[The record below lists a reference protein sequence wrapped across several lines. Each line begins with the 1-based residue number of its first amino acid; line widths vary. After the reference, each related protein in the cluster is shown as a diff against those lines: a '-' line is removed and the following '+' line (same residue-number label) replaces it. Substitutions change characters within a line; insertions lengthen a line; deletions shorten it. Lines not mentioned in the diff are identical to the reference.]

1 MAYSERTRSSI
12 SKNNLKLTADKVIQ
26 ILDQVRDEGK
36 KSRRRWI
43 WELMQ
48 NAKDVKNIFGQV
60 SIEIELSDDQL
71 IFRHNGDPFRIDNLT
86 GLIQQVSS
94 KPSDGKDEETT
105 GKFGTGFISTHLL
118 SDVIIVKGV
127 VQEPTEN
134 PKRIEIE
141 LNRSGETSEELMP
154 AIEKALQ
161 LVDLIDDDTEYPPLL
176 DYATKRTEADFDNEF
191 IYSLLNDEAKQAAKV
206 GVEDLKT
213 TSPLTLAFID
223 KLKQVRVINHLDGE
237 DITYRCE
244 KKSDANQIREFEIQ
258 INKDSKRV
266 FVLYS
271 NDNYSLAAEVNDLK
285 EYKLIETQ
293 PNQPYLYRDFPLVG
307 TDNFYFP
314 FILNGRNLY
323 PTEKRDSILLNG
335 QKKKPEHNKTVFAEA
350 IEGSKNFIEYLIS
363 KNALNRYVALLS
375 RFPSYDFEEDT
386 REWFLNDIQTNYR
399 KHLLTLPVI
408 ETELGTS
415 ILSAVKFPRCG
426 LDDKD
431 NIQFW
436 NLCAAVLGYDNLP
449 KQDIFLASLKYIGP
463 KDEEKSWNEKL
474 YFTFEDLFEL
484 IQSKKTLVGLELHS
498 PNETEEID
506 KTKWLK
512 EVFAFAI
519 SQKQSDLFEKFEVV
533 PNQNGTLRKLD
544 ELFEEDIQKPIPDEF
559 LDVLKLLGKDWRA
572 DLIYRGVDFSILNH
586 AKRGMTDIAEAIN
599 EILNEEKKVNN
610 VAHKVFLKRED
621 AIMHLISILKIDSP
635 DSTRNAFRHKLFYFA
650 KDLFH
655 FTDDLIQVN
664 NSSKFNY
671 NPAIKLLL
679 RKINEAI
686 ENCKTVEVLKTTLQD
701 KEPIDW
707 LNNYLHFIAKNE
719 ELKYFLDEGN
729 IVPNRENLFCA
740 YEDLFNYGTQ
750 EQALDDK
757 LIAILQ
763 KFDPKKTWQNE
774 LLSDGITL
782 TLPNT
787 KTFDELANEIMAE
800 VNRVKGEESYETYR
814 EALLELIDWCASEP
828 NLTPRY
834 LPGFQEISN
843 RIFFILTIENS
854 SIGSDVIKMLKNKDN
869 LEVLASI
876 SDANIDIAIIKE
888 LINISG
894 KIGGMEDI
902 LEHARELLS
911 DKLHFE
917 YMQQIG
923 ENVELVFK
931 EALLQEGINADI
943 IHQGWG
949 SHNFEVRNP
958 SNNKSMFIELKSFAT
973 GSTEPFKLAISQ
985 ARKAIDM
992 PEKFA
997 LCVLERPTQT
1007 ELVVPDFIRSELKY
1021 RKGISPALQTAVTD
1035 NSDFERIKNSQDNIH
1050 LYINL
1055 REDVRVSVGHNFVI
1069 SNCNKFSDL
1078 INDIKEQIKS

>member
-1 MAYSERTRSSI
+1 MAYSEKTKTSI
-12 SKNNLKLTADKVIQ
+12 SKNNLKLTADKVIH
-26 ILDQVRDEGK
+26 ILDLVREEGK

-48 NAKDVKNIFGQV
+48 NAKDVKNTFGQV
-60 SIEIELSDDQL
+60 SIEIELSDDKL

-127 VQEPTEN
+127 VQEPNEN

-154 AIEKALQ
+154 AIEIALQ
-161 LVDLIDDDTEYPPLL
+161 LVDLIDDDTKYPPLL

-191 IYSLLNDEAKQAAKV
+191 IYSLLNEEAKQAAKV

-213 TSPLTLAFID
+213 TLPLTLAFIE
-223 KLKQVRVINHLDGE
+223 KLKQVRVINHLQGE
-237 DITYRCE
+237 DITYKCE
-244 KKSDANQIREFEIQ
+244 KKSDVNQISEFEIQ

-271 NDNYSLAAEVNDLK
+271 KDNYSLAAEVNELK

-323 PTEKRDSILLNG
+323 PTEKRDSIFLNG
-335 QKKKPEHNKTVFAEA
+335 QTKKPEHNKTVFAEA

-375 RFPSYDFEEDT
+375 RFPSYEFEEDT
-386 REWFLNDIQTNYR
+386 KEWYLNDIQTNYR

-415 ILSAVKFPRCG
+415 ILSRVKFPRCG

-436 NLCAAVLGYDNLP
+436 NLCVAVLGYDNLP
-449 KQDIFLASLKYIGP
+449 KQEIFLASLKNIGP
-463 KDEEKSWNEKL
+463 KDEEKSWNQKL

-484 IQSKKTLVGLELHS
+484 IQSKKTIEFLELHS
-498 PNETEEID
+498 SNEAEKID

-533 PNQNGTLRKLD
+533 PNQNGTFRKLD
-544 ELFEEDIQKPIPDEF
+544 ELFEEDVEKPIPDQF
-559 LDVLKLLGKDWRA
+559 LDVLKFLGKDWRA

-586 AKRGMTDIAEAIN
+586 AKRGISDIAEAIN

-621 AIMHLISILKIDSP
+621 ALKHLISILKIDSP
-635 DSTRNAFRHKLFYFA
+635 DSTKNAFRHNLFYYA

-655 FTDDLIQVN
+655 LTDDLIQVN

-679 RKINEAI
+679 SIINEAI
-686 ENCKTVEVLKTTLQD
+686 ENCKTVEVLKTTLQN

-707 LNNYLHFIAKNE
+707 LNNYLHFISKNE

-729 IVPNRENLFCA
+729 IVPNRENLLCA

-750 EQALDDK
+750 EQALDDN
-757 LIAILQ
+757 LIDILQ
-763 KFDPKKTWQNE
+763 KFDSKKTWQNK

-782 TLPNT
+782 ILPNT

-828 NLTPRY
+828 KLTPRY
-834 LPGFQEISN
+834 LSGFQEISN

-876 SDANIDIAIIKE
+876 SDANIDIKIIKE

-902 LEHARELLS
+902 LAHARELLS
-911 DKLHFE
+911 DKLHFD
-917 YMQQIG
+917 YMLQIG

-931 EALLQEGINADI
+931 EALLQEGIKADI

-949 SHNFEVRNP
+949 SHDFEIRNP
-958 SNNKSMFIELKSFAT
+958 INNQSMFIELKSFAR
-973 GSTEPFKLAISQ
+973 GSMEPFKLAISQ

-997 LCVLERPTQT
+997 LCVLERPIQT
-1007 ELVVPDFIRSELKY
+1007 ELVVPGFIRSELKY
-1021 RKGISPALQTAVTD
+1021 RKGISPSLQTAVAD
-1035 NSDFERIKNSQDNIH
+1035 NSNFERIRNSQDNVH

-1055 REDVRVSVGHNFVI
+1055 REDVRVSVGHHFVI
-1069 SNCNKFSDL
+1069 SNCNTFSDL
-1078 INDIKEQIKS
+1078 INDIKKQLEN

>member
-48 NAKDVKNIFGQV
+48 NAKDVKNVYGQV
-60 SIEIELSDDQL
+60 SIEIELSEDQL

-118 SDVIIVKGV
+118 SDIIIVKGV
-127 VQEPTEN
+127 VQEPNEN

-141 LNRSGETSEELMP
+141 LNRSGETSEDLMP
-154 AIEKALQ
+154 AIEKALE
-161 LVDLIDDDTEYPPLL
+161 LIDLIDDDKEFPPLL
-176 DYATKRTEADFDNEF
+176 DYSIQRTELDFDNEF
-191 IYSLLNDEAKQAAKV
+191 IYSLLNEDAKEAAKV
-206 GVEDLKT
+206 GVDDLKT
-213 TSPLTLAFID
+213 TLPLTLAFID
-223 KLKQVRVINHLDGE
+223 KLKQIRVINHLNGE
-237 DITYRCE
+237 DVTYKCE
-244 KKSDANQIREFEIQ
+244 SKSNTNYFKEYEIQ
-258 INKDSKRV
+258 INKDYKRAFVIYSK
-266 FVLYS
+266 
-271 NDNYSLAAEVNDLK
+271 DDYSLAIEVNNLD
-285 EYKLIETQ
+285 EYKLQETE

-314 FILNGRNLY
+314 FILNGKNLY

-335 QKKKPEHNKTVFAEA
+335 QTKKPEHNRTVLEEA
-350 IEGSKNFIEYLIS
+350 IEGSKFFIEYLIS
-363 KNALNRYVALLS
+363 KNSQNRYVSLLS
-375 RFPSYDFEEDT
+375 RFPHYEFEEKT
-386 REWFLNDIQTNYR
+386 KEWYLNNIQTNYR
-399 KHLLTLPVI
+399 KHLLELPVI

-426 LDDKD
+426 INDED
-431 NIQFW
+431 NLLFW
-436 NLCAAVLGYDNLP
+436 NLCVTILGYDKLP
-449 KQDIFLASLKYIGP
+449 KKEIFLAALKYIGP

-474 YFTFEDLFEL
+474 YFTLEDLFEL
-484 IQSKKTLVGLELHS
+484 IQSNKTINALELYS
-498 PNETEEID
+498 PNDEIEID

-519 SQKQSDLFEKFEVV
+519 SQKQSNLFEDFEVV
-533 PNQNGTLRKLD
+533 PNQNGKFRKLE
-544 ELFEEDIQKPIPDEF
+544 ELFEEDIEKPIPDEF
-559 LDVLKLLGKDWRA
+559 LEVLKSLGADWRE

-586 AKRGMTDIAEAIN
+586 AKRGMSDIAEAIN
-599 EILNEEKKVNN
+599 EILNEETRVSN
-610 VAHKVFLKRED
+610 VSYKVFLKRED
-621 AIMHLISILKIDSP
+621 ALKQLVSILKIDSP
-635 DSTRNAFRHKLFYFA
+635 DSTRNAFRHNLFYFA

-671 NPAIKLLL
+671 NPAIKLLIN
-679 RKINEAI
+679 KINEAI
-686 ENCKTVEVLKTTLQD
+686 ENCETVELLKDKLND
-701 KEPIDW
+701 KEPIEW
-707 LNNYLHFIAKNE
+707 LDKYLNLIAKNE

-729 IVPNRENLFCA
+729 IVPNRENKLCA
-740 YEDLFNYGTQ
+740 YEDLFNYGVP
-750 EQALDDK
+750 EQALDDE

-763 KFDPKKTWQNE
+763 SFNPKKTWQNE
-774 LLSDGITL
+774 LLSAGITL

-814 EALLELIDWCASEP
+814 EPLLELIDWCANQP
-828 NLTPRY
+828 KLTPRY
-834 LPGFQEISN
+834 LSGFQEISN

-876 SDANIDIAIIKE
+876 SEANIDINIIKE
-888 LINISG
+888 LISISG
-894 KIGGMEDI
+894 QIGGMEDI
-902 LEHARELLS
+902 LEHARGLLA

-917 YMQQIG
+917 YMLHIG
-923 ENVELVFK
+923 ESVERVFK

-949 SHNFEVRNP
+949 SHDFEVKNPRND
-958 SNNKSMFIELKSFAT
+958 KSMFIELKSFAS
-973 GSTEPFKLAISQ
+973 GSNQPFKLAISQ
-985 ARKAIDM
+985 ARKAIDV
-992 PEKFA
+992 PDKFA
-997 LCVLERPTQT
+997 LCVLERPKQI
-1007 ELVVPDFIRSELKY
+1007 ELVVPDFIRSEIKY
-1021 RKGISPALQTAVTD
+1021 RKNIAPALQSAIND
-1035 NSDFERIKNSQDNIH
+1035 NSDFERIKNKKDKIH
-1050 LYINL
+1050 LFINL
-1055 REDVRVSVGHNFVI
+1055 REDVRVSVEHDFI
-1069 SNCNKFSDL
+1069 TSNCFDFSTL
-1078 INDIKEQIKS
+1078 IIDIKEQIQ

>member
-1 MAYSERTRSSI
+1 MAYSEKTKTSI

-48 NAKDVKNIFGQV
+48 NAKDVKNTFRQV
-60 SIEIELSDDQL
+60 SIEIELSDDRL

-127 VQEPTEN
+127 VQEPNEN

-176 DYATKRTEADFDNEF
+176 DYATKRTESDFDNEF

-213 TSPLTLAFID
+213 TLPLTLAFID

-237 DITYRCE
+237 DITYKCE
-244 KKSDANQIREFEIQ
+244 KKSDFNQIREFEIQ

-285 EYKLIETQ
+285 EYKLIEIQ

-314 FILNGRNLY
+314 FILNGRNLF

-335 QKKKPEHNKTVFAEA
+335 QKKKPEHNKTVFAKA

-386 REWFLNDIQTNYR
+386 REWFLNDIQKNYR

-415 ILSAVKFPRCG
+415 ILSVVKFPRCG

-449 KQDIFLASLKYIGP
+449 KQEIFLASLKNIGP

-484 IQSKKTLVGLELHS
+484 IQSKKTLEGLELHS
-498 PNETEEID
+498 PNEAEKID

-544 ELFEEDIQKPIPDEF
+544 ELFEEDIEKPIPDEF

-586 AKRGMTDIAEAIN
+586 AKRGMNNIAEAIN

-610 VAHKVFLKRED
+610 VADKVFLKRED
-621 AIMHLISILKIDSP
+621 ALNHLVSILKIDSP
-635 DSTRNAFRHKLFYFA
+635 DSTKNAFRHKLFYFA

-679 RKINEAI
+679 SIINEAI
-686 ENCKTVEVLKTTLQD
+686 ENCKTVEVLKTTLQY

-719 ELKYFLDEGN
+719 ELKYFLNEGN
-729 IVPNRENLFCA
+729 IVPNRENLLCA

-750 EQALDDK
+750 EQALDDN

-828 NLTPRY
+828 KLTPRY
-834 LPGFQEISN
+834 LSGFQEISN

-911 DKLHFE
+911 DKLHFD
-917 YMQQIG
+917 YMQLIG
-923 ENVELVFK
+923 ENVELIFK

-949 SHNFEVRNP
+949 SHDFEVRNP
-958 SNNKSMFIELKSFAT
+958 INNKSMFIELKSFAS
-973 GSTEPFKLAISQ
+973 GSSEPFKLAISQ

-1021 RKGISPALQTAVTD
+1021 RKGISPALQTAVAD
-1035 NSDFERIKNSQDNIH
+1035 NTDFERIRNSKDNVH

-1055 REDVRVSVGHNFVI
+1055 REDVRVSVGHNFVT
-1069 SNCNKFSDL
+1069 SNCNTFSDL
-1078 INDIKEQIKS
+1078 INDIKKQLGN

>member
-1 MAYSERTRSSI
+1 MAYSEKTKSSI

-48 NAKDVKNIFGQV
+48 NAKDVKNVYGQV
-60 SIEIELSDDQL
+60 SIEIELTAEQL

-118 SDVIIVKGV
+118 SDVIVVRGV
-127 VQEPTEN
+127 VQEPNEN

-161 LVDLIDDDTEYPPLL
+161 LVDVIDDDTEYPPLL

-191 IYSLLNDEAKQAAKV
+191 IYSLLNEEAKQAAKV

-213 TSPLTLAFID
+213 TLPLTLAFID

-244 KKSDANQIREFEIQ
+244 KKSDANRIREFEIQ

-271 NDNYSLAAEVNDLK
+271 NDNYSLAAEVNNLK

-293 PNQPYLYRDFPLVG
+293 LNQPYLYRDFPLVG

-350 IEGSKNFIEYLIS
+350 IEGCKSFIEYLIS

-386 REWFLNDIQTNYR
+386 REWFLKDIQTNYR
-399 KHLLTLPVI
+399 QHLLTLPVI

-426 LDDKD
+426 FDDKD

-436 NLCAAVLGYDNLP
+436 NLCATLLGYDNLP
-449 KQDIFLASLKYIGP
+449 KLEIFLASLKYIGP

-484 IQSKKTLVGLELHS
+484 IQSKKNLEGLELHS
-498 PNETEEID
+498 SNEAEQID

-533 PNQNGTLRKLD
+533 PNQNGTFRKLD
-544 ELFEEDIQKPIPDEF
+544 ELFEEDIEKPIPDEF

-586 AKRGMTDIAEAIN
+586 AKRGMSDIAETIN

-621 AIMHLISILKIDSP
+621 ALRHLVSILKIDSP
-635 DSTRNAFRHKLFYFA
+635 DSTKNAFRHKLFYFA
-650 KDLFH
+650 KDLFN

-679 RKINEAI
+679 SKVNEAI
-686 ENCKTVEVLKTTLQD
+686 ENCKTVEVLKTVLQNKD
-701 KEPIDW
+701 PIDW
-707 LNNYLHFIAKNE
+707 LNNYLQFIAKNE

-729 IVPNRENLFCA
+729 IVPNRENLLCA

-750 EQALDDK
+750 EQALDDN

-828 NLTPRY
+828 KLTPRY
-834 LPGFQEISN
+834 LSGFQEISN

-854 SIGSDVIKMLKNKDN
+854 SIGSDIIKMLKNKDN

-894 KIGGMEDI
+894 KIGGMDEI

-949 SHNFEVRNP
+949 SHDFEVRN
-958 SNNKSMFIELKSFAT
+958 SGNNKSMFIELKSFAS

-985 ARKAIDM
+985 ARKSIDM

-997 LCVLERPTQT
+997 LCILERPTQT
-1007 ELVVPDFIRSELKY
+1007 ELVVADFIRNQLKY
-1021 RKGISPALQTAVTD
+1021 RKGISTALQIAVND
-1035 NSDFERIKNSQDNIH
+1035 NSDFERIKNNQSNVH

-1055 REDVRVSVGHNFVI
+1055 REDVRVSVAHNFVV
-1069 SNCNKFSDL
+1069 SNCNTFADL
-1078 INDIKEQIKS
+1078 ISDIKEQIKS

>member
-1 MAYSERTRSSI
+1 
-12 SKNNLKLTADKVIQ
+12 
-26 ILDQVRDEGK
+26 
-36 KSRRRWI
+36 
-43 WELMQ
+43 MQ

-127 VQEPTEN
+127 VQEPSEN

-161 LVDLIDDDTEYPPLL
+161 LVDLIDDDTEFPPLA

-191 IYSLLNDEAKQAAKV
+191 IYSLLNEEAKQAAKV

-213 TSPLTLAFID
+213 TLPLTLAFID

-244 KKSDANQIREFEIQ
+244 KITDAKQIKEFEIQ

-266 FVLYS
+266 FVLYT
-271 NDNYSLAAEVNDLK
+271 NDNYSLAVEVNDLK

-314 FILNGRNLY
+314 FILNGKNLY

-335 QKKKPEHNKTVFAEA
+335 QKKKPEHNKAVLSEA
-350 IEGSKNFIEYLIS
+350 IQGSKHFIEYLIS

-375 RFPSYDFEEDT
+375 RFPHYDFEEDT
-386 REWFLNDIQTNYR
+386 REWYLNDIQTDYR

-415 ILSAVKFPRCG
+415 ILSNVKFPRCG

-436 NLCAAVLGYDNLP
+436 NLCAAILGFANLP
-449 KQDIFLASLKYIGP
+449 KQEIFLNALKYIGT
-463 KDEEKSWNEKL
+463 KDEEKSWTKKL
-474 YFTFEDLFEL
+474 YFTLEDLFEL
-484 IQSKKTLVGLELHS
+484 IQSKITLDGLQLHAS
-498 PNETEEID
+498 NPKEKID

-519 SQKQSDLFEKFEVV
+519 SQKQNDLFEKYDVV
-533 PNQNGTLRKLD
+533 PNQNGMLRKLS
-544 ELFEEDIQKPIPDEF
+544 ELFEEDIEKPIPDEF
-559 LDVLKLLGKDWRA
+559 LDILKSISTNKDWRD

-586 AKRGMTDIAEAIN
+586 AKRGMSDIAEAIN

-610 VAHKVFLKRED
+610 VTHKVFLKRED
-621 AIMHLISILKIDSP
+621 ALKQLISILKVDNP
-635 DSTRNAFRHKLFYFA
+635 DSTKTAFRHKLFYFA

-655 FTDDLIQVN
+655 FADDLTPVN
-664 NSSKFNY
+664 NSTKFNY
-671 NPAIKLLL
+671 TPAIKLLL
-679 RKINEAI
+679 SKINEAI
-686 ENCKTVEVLKTTLQD
+686 EKSKTIEVLKVSLQD

-729 IVPNRENLFCA
+729 IVPNRENLLCA

-757 LIAILQ
+757 LIGILQ
-763 KFDPKKTWQNE
+763 KFD
-774 LLSDGITL
+774 S
-782 TLPNT
+782 
-787 KTFDELANEIMAE
+787 
-800 VNRVKGEESYETYR
+800 
-814 EALLELIDWCASEP
+814 
-828 NLTPRY
+828 
-834 LPGFQEISN
+834 
-843 RIFFILTIENS
+843 
-854 SIGSDVIKMLKNKDN
+854 
-869 LEVLASI
+869 
-876 SDANIDIAIIKE
+876 
-888 LINISG
+888 
-894 KIGGMEDI
+894 
-902 LEHARELLS
+902 
-911 DKLHFE
+911 
-917 YMQQIG
+917 
-923 ENVELVFK
+923 
-931 EALLQEGINADI
+931 
-943 IHQGWG
+943 
-949 SHNFEVRNP
+949 
-958 SNNKSMFIELKSFAT
+958 
-973 GSTEPFKLAISQ
+973 
-985 ARKAIDM
+985 
-992 PEKFA
+992 
-997 LCVLERPTQT
+997 
-1007 ELVVPDFIRSELKY
+1007 
-1021 RKGISPALQTAVTD
+1021 
-1035 NSDFERIKNSQDNIH
+1035 
-1050 LYINL
+1050 
-1055 REDVRVSVGHNFVI
+1055 
-1069 SNCNKFSDL
+1069 
-1078 INDIKEQIKS
+1078 

>member
-1 MAYSERTRSSI
+1 MAYSDRTRSSI

-161 LVDLIDDDTEYPPLL
+161 LVDLIDDDIEYPPLL
-176 DYATKRTEADFDNEF
+176 DYATKRTETDFDNEF
-191 IYSLLNDEAKQAAKV
+191 IYSLLNEEAKQAAKV

-213 TSPLTLAFID
+213 TLPLTLAFID

-237 DITYRCE
+237 DITYKCE
-244 KKSDANQIREFEIQ
+244 KKSDANPIREFEIQ
-258 INKDSKRV
+258 INKDNKRV

-271 NDNYSLAAEVNDLK
+271 NDNYSLAAEVNDLQ

-335 QKKKPEHNKTVFAEA
+335 QKKKPEHNKTVFSEA

-386 REWFLNDIQTNYR
+386 REWFLNDIQSNYR

-449 KQDIFLASLKYIGP
+449 KQEIFLASLKYIGP

-484 IQSKKTLVGLELHS
+484 IQSKKTLEGLELHS
-498 PNETEEID
+498 SSETEKID
-506 KTKWLK
+506 KTEWLK

-533 PNQNGTLRKLD
+533 PNQNGTLRKLE
-544 ELFEEDIQKPIPDEF
+544 ELFEEDIEKPIPDEF
-559 LDVLKLLGKDWRA
+559 LDVLKSLGKDWRA

-586 AKRGMTDIAEAIN
+586 AKRGMSDIAEAIN

-621 AIMHLISILKIDSP
+621 ALKHLVSILKIDSP
-635 DSTRNAFRHKLFYFA
+635 DSTKNAFRHKLFYFA

-679 RKINEAI
+679 SKVNEEI
-686 ENCKTVEVLKTTLQD
+686 ENCKTVEVLKTALQN

-729 IVPNRENLFCA
+729 IVPNRENLLCA

-814 EALLELIDWCASEP
+814 EALLELIDWCASQP
-828 NLTPRY
+828 KLTPRY
-834 LPGFQEISN
+834 LSGFQEISN

-902 LEHARELLS
+902 LEHARELLQ

-949 SHNFEVRNP
+949 SHDFEVRNP
-958 SNNKSMFIELKSFAT
+958 SNNKSMFIELKSFAS

-1021 RKGISPALQTAVTD
+1021 RKDISTALETAVND
-1035 NSDFERIKNSQDNIH
+1035 NSDFERIRNNQDNVR

-1078 INDIKEQIKS
+1078 INDIKGQLKN

>member
-1 MAYSERTRSSI
+1 MAYSDRTRSSI

-154 AIEKALQ
+154 AIDKALQ

-176 DYATKRTEADFDNEF
+176 DYATKRTETDFDNEF
-191 IYSLLNDEAKQAAKV
+191 IYSLLNEEAQQAAKV

-213 TSPLTLAFID
+213 TLPLTLAFID

-244 KKSDANQIREFEIQ
+244 KKSDANQIREFEIL
-258 INKDSKRV
+258 INKDNKRV
-266 FVLYS
+266 FILYS
-271 NDNYSLAAEVNDLK
+271 NDNYSLAAEVSDLK

-375 RFPSYDFEEDT
+375 RFPTYDFEEDT

-399 KHLLTLPVI
+399 QHLLTLPVI

-415 ILSAVKFPRCG
+415 ILSTVKFPRCG

-436 NLCAAVLGYDNLP
+436 NLCAAVLGYNNLP
-449 KQDIFLASLKYIGP
+449 KQENFLSSLKYIGP
-463 KDEEKSWNEKL
+463 KDEEESWNEKL

-484 IQSKKTLVGLELHS
+484 IQSKKTLDGLELHS
-498 PNETEEID
+498 KGETEKID

-519 SQKQSDLFEKFEVV
+519 SQKRSDLFEKFEVV
-533 PNQNGTLRKLD
+533 PNQNGTLKKLD
-544 ELFEEDIQKPIPDEF
+544 ELFEEEIEKPIPDEF

-621 AIMHLISILKIDSP
+621 ALQHLVSILKIDSP
-635 DSTRNAFRHKLFYFA
+635 NSTKDAFRHKLFYFA

-671 NPAIKLLL
+671 NPAIKLMLS
-679 RKINEAI
+679 KINEAI
-686 ENCKTVEVLKTTLQD
+686 GNCKIVEVLKTALQS
-701 KEPIDW
+701 KNPIEW
-707 LNNYLHFIAKNE
+707 LNDYLHFIAKNE

-729 IVPNRENLFCA
+729 IVPNRENLLCA
-740 YEDLFNYGTQ
+740 YEDLFNYGTR
-750 EQALDDK
+750 EQTLDDK

-763 KFDPKKTWQNE
+763 KFDSKKTWQNE

-787 KTFDELANEIMAE
+787 KTFDELANEIIAE

-828 NLTPRY
+828 KLTSRY
-834 LPGFQEISN
+834 LSGFQEISN

-876 SDANIDIAIIKE
+876 SDANIDVSIIKE
-888 LINISG
+888 LISISG
-894 KIGGMEDI
+894 KIGGMGDI
-902 LEHARELLS
+902 LEHARELLA

-949 SHNFEVRNP
+949 SHDFEVRNP
-958 SNNKSMFIELKSFAT
+958 INNKSMFIELKSFAR
-973 GSTEPFKLAISQ
+973 GSSEPFKLAISQ
-985 ARKAIDM
+985 ARKAIDI

-1007 ELVVPDFIRSELKY
+1007 ELVVPDFIRSQLKY
-1021 RKGISPALQTAVTD
+1021 RKELSSALQTAVND
-1035 NSDFERIKNSQDNIH
+1035 NSDFERIRNNKSNVH

-1055 REDVRVSVGHNFVI
+1055 REDVRVSVGHNFVMT
-1069 SNCNKFSDL
+1069 NCNTFGDL
-1078 INDIKEQIKS
+1078 INDIKEQIKN

>member
-60 SIEIELSDDQL
+60 SIEIELSNDQL

-94 KPSDGKDEETT
+94 KPSDGKNEETT

-127 VQEPTEN
+127 VQEPDEN

-141 LNRSGETSEELMP
+141 LNRSGDTSEELMP

-161 LVDLIDDDTEYPPLL
+161 LVDLIDDDKEFPPLF
-176 DYATKRTEADFDNEF
+176 DYSTKRTETDFDNEF
-191 IYSLLNDEAKQAAKV
+191 IYSLLNEEAKQAAKI

-213 TSPLTLAFID
+213 TLPLTLAFID
-223 KLKQVRVINHLDGE
+223 KLKQVRVINHLDGD
-237 DITYRCE
+237 DITYKCD
-244 KKSDANQIREFEIQ
+244 KKSDNNQFKEFEIQ
-258 INKDSKRV
+258 INKDDKRV

-293 PNQPYLYRDFPLVG
+293 SNQPYLYRDFPLVG

-335 QKKKPEHNKTVFAEA
+335 QKKKPEHNKNVLAEA
-350 IEGSKNFIEYLIS
+350 IEGCKIFIEYLIS
-363 KNALNRYVALLS
+363 KNALNRYVSLLS
-375 RFPSYDFEEDT
+375 RFPNYDFEEDT
-386 REWFLNDIQTNYR
+386 REWFLNGIQTNYR
-399 KHLLTLPVI
+399 QHLLTLSII

-415 ILSAVKFPRCG
+415 ILSKVKFPRCG

-436 NLCAAVLGYDNLP
+436 TLCAAILGYDNVP
-449 KQDIFLASLKYIGP
+449 KQDIFLSALKYIGP

-484 IQSKKTLVGLELHS
+484 IQSKKSIEGLELHS
-498 PNETEEID
+498 SKDDEAID
-506 KTKWLK
+506 KKKWLK
-512 EVFAFAI
+512 DIFAFAI

-544 ELFEEDIQKPIPDEF
+544 ELFEEDNEKPIPDEF

-586 AKRGMTDIAEAIN
+586 AKRGLTDIAEAIN
-599 EILNEEKKVNN
+599 EILNEERKINN
-610 VAHKVFLKRED
+610 VAHNVFLKRED
-621 AIMHLISILKIDSP
+621 AIKHLVSILKIDSP
-635 DSTRNAFRHKLFYFA
+635 DSTKNAFRHKLLYFA

-671 NPAIKLLL
+671 SPAIKLMLS
-679 RKINEAI
+679 KVNETI
-686 ENCKTVEVLKTTLQD
+686 ENCKNVEVLKSTLQN

-729 IVPNRENLFCA
+729 IVPNRDNLLCA

-750 EQALDDK
+750 EQPLDDK
-757 LIAILQ
+757 LITILR
-763 KFDPKKTWQNE
+763 KFDQKKIWQNE
-774 LLSDGITL
+774 LLSAGITL

-800 VNRVKGEESYETYR
+800 VSRVKGEESYETYR

-828 NLTPRY
+828 KLTLRY
-834 LPGFQEISN
+834 LSGFQEISN

-876 SDANIDIAIIKE
+876 SDANIDISIIKE

-902 LEHARELLS
+902 LEHARELLQ

-923 ENVELVFK
+923 ENVELVFR
-931 EALLQEGINADI
+931 EALLQEGINAEI

-949 SHNFEVRNP
+949 SHDFEVRNP
-958 SNNKSMFIELKSFAT
+958 NNNKSMFIELKSYAR
-973 GSTEPFKLAISQ
+973 GSNEPFKLAISQ
-985 ARKAIDM
+985 ARKAIEM

-997 LCVLERPTQT
+997 LCILERPTQT
-1007 ELVVPDFIRSELKY
+1007 DLVVPEFIRNELKY
-1021 RKGISPALQTAVTD
+1021 RKDISSALQSAVND
-1035 NSDFERIKNSQDNIH
+1035 NSDFERIRNNQENVH

-1055 REDVRVSVGHNFVI
+1055 REDVRVSVGYNFILSGCYDFPV
-1069 SNCNKFSDL
+1069 L
-1078 INDIKEQIKS
+1078 INDIKDQIN

>member
-1 MAYSERTRSSI
+1 MAYSEKTKSSI

-48 NAKDVKNIFGQV
+48 NAKDVKNTFGQV
-60 SIEIELSDDQL
+60 SIEIELSDDKL

-127 VQEPTEN
+127 VQEPNEN

-176 DYATKRTEADFDNEF
+176 DYETKRTEADFDNEF
-191 IYSLLNDEAKQAAKV
+191 IYSLLNEEAKQAAKV

-213 TSPLTLAFID
+213 TLPLTLAFID

-244 KKSDANQIREFEIQ
+244 KKSDAKEIREFEIQ
-258 INKDSKRV
+258 INEDSKRV

-350 IEGSKNFIEYLIS
+350 IEGSKNFIEYLIA

-431 NIQFW
+431 NIRFW

-449 KQDIFLASLKYIGP
+449 KQEIFLASLKYIGP

-484 IQSKKTLVGLELHS
+484 IQSKKTLEGLELHS
-498 PNETEEID
+498 SNQAEKVD

-533 PNQNGTLRKLD
+533 PNQNGKLRKLD
-544 ELFEEDIQKPIPDEF
+544 ELFEEDFEKPIPDEF

-586 AKRGMTDIAEAIN
+586 AKRGMSDIAETIN

-621 AIMHLISILKIDSP
+621 ALQHLVSILKIDSF
-635 DSTRNAFRHKLFYFA
+635 DSTKNAFRHKLFYFA

-655 FTDDLIQVN
+655 FTDDLIQVS

-679 RKINEAI
+679 SKVNEAI
-686 ENCKTVEVLKTTLQD
+686 ENCKTVEVLKTTLQN

-729 IVPNRENLFCA
+729 IVPNRENLLCA
-740 YEDLFNYGTQ
+740 YEDIFNYGTQ

-774 LLSDGITL
+774 LLSNGITL

-828 NLTPRY
+828 KLTPRY
-834 LPGFQEISN
+834 LSGFQEISN

-888 LINISG
+888 LISISG

-902 LEHARELLS
+902 LEHARELLQ

-943 IHQGWG
+943 IYQGWG
-949 SHNFEVRNP
+949 SHDFEVRNP
-958 SNNKSMFIELKSFAT
+958 SNNKSMFIELKSFAS
-973 GSTEPFKLAISQ
+973 GSTEPFKLAVSQ
-985 ARKAIDM
+985 ARKAIEM
-992 PEKFA
+992 PAKFA

-1007 ELVVPDFIRSELKY
+1007 ELVVPEFIRSELKY
-1021 RKGISPALQTAVTD
+1021 RKDISTALETAVND
-1035 NSDFERIKNSQDNIH
+1035 NSDFERIRNNQDNVH

-1078 INDIKEQIKS
+1078 INDIKEQLKN

>member
-1 MAYSERTRSSI
+1 MAYSEKTKTSI

-48 NAKDVKNIFGQV
+48 NAKDVKNTYGQV
-60 SIEIELSDDQL
+60 SIEIELSEDKL

-118 SDVIIVKGV
+118 SDVIIVKGI
-127 VQEPTEN
+127 VQEPNEN

-154 AIEKALQ
+154 AIERSLQ
-161 LVDLIDDDTEYPPLL
+161 LVDLIDNDIEYPPLL
-176 DYATKRTEADFDNEF
+176 DYAIKRKEGDFDNEF
-191 IYSLLNDEAKQAAKV
+191 IYSLLNEDAKQAAKV

-213 TSPLTLAFID
+213 TLPLTLTFVD
-223 KLKQVRVINHLDGE
+223 KLKQIRVINHLDGE
-237 DITYRCE
+237 DITYKCE
-244 KKSDANQIREFEIQ
+244 KKLDIKQIKEFEIQ
-258 INKDSKRV
+258 INKDSKRA
-266 FVLYS
+266 FILYS
-271 NDNYSLAAEVNDLK
+271 NEIYSLAAEVNNLK

-314 FILNGRNLY
+314 FILNGKYLF

-335 QKKKPEHNKTVFAEA
+335 QNKKPEHNKTIFAEA
-350 IEGSKNFIEYLIS
+350 IEGSKDFIEYLIS
-363 KNALNRYVALLS
+363 KNAHNRYVALLS
-375 RFPSYDFEEDT
+375 RFPTYDFEEDT
-386 REWFLNDIQTNYR
+386 REWFLNNIQSNYR
-399 KHLLTLPVI
+399 KHLLKLPVI

-415 ILSAVKFPRCG
+415 ILSTVKFPKCG
-426 LDDKD
+426 VDDKD

-436 NLCAAVLGYDNLP
+436 NLCAAVLGYENLP
-449 KQDIFLASLKYIGP
+449 KKEIFLASLKHLGP
-463 KDEEKSWNEKL
+463 KEEEKSWNEKL

-484 IQSKKTLVGLELHS
+484 IQSKKTLDALELHS
-498 PNETEEID
+498 LNEADKIE

-519 SQKQSDLFEKFEVV
+519 NQKQIDLFEKFEVV
-533 PNQNGTLRKLD
+533 PNQNGSLRKLD
-544 ELFEEDIQKPIPDEF
+544 ELYEEDVEKPIPEEF
-559 LDVLKLLGKDWRA
+559 LDILKSLGKDWRA
-572 DLIYRGVDFSILNH
+572 DLIYRGIDFSILNH
-586 AKRGMTDIAEAIN
+586 AKRGITDIAETIN
-599 EILNEEKKVNN
+599 EILNEEKKENN
-610 VAHKVFLKRED
+610 ATQKVFLKSED
-621 AIMHLISILKIDSP
+621 ALKHLVSILKIDGP
-635 DSTRNAFRHKLFYFA
+635 DSTKNAFRHKLFYCA

-671 NPAIKLLL
+671 NPAVKLLL
-679 RKINEAI
+679 SIINTSI
-686 ENCKTVEVLKTTLQD
+686 ENCKTVEVLKTKLQN
-701 KEPIDW
+701 KETIDW
-707 LNNYLHFIAKNE
+707 LNNYLHLIAKNE

-729 IVPNRENLFCA
+729 IVPNRKHLLCA

-750 EQALDDK
+750 EQALDEN
-757 LIAILQ
+757 LIDLLQ
-763 KFDPKKTWQNE
+763 KFDSKKTWQNE
-774 LLSDGITL
+774 LLSEGITL
-782 TLPNT
+782 TLPKT

-828 NLTPRY
+828 KLTPRY
-834 LPGFQEISN
+834 LSGFQEISN

-854 SIGSDVIKMLKNKDN
+854 SIGSDVIKMLKNKEN

-876 SDANIDIAIIKE
+876 SDANIDISIIKE

-911 DKLHFE
+911 DKLHFD
-917 YMQQIG
+917 YMRQIG
-923 ENVELVFK
+923 ENIELVFK
-931 EALLQEGINADI
+931 QALQQEGINADI

-949 SHNFEVRNP
+949 SHDFEIRNTI
-958 SNNKSMFIELKSFAT
+958 NNKSMFIELKSFAN

-1007 ELVVPDFIRSELKY
+1007 ELVIPDYIRSELKY
-1021 RKGISPALQTAVTD
+1021 RKEISPSLQTAVKD
-1035 NSDFERIKNSQDNIH
+1035 NSDFERIRNSQNNVY

-1055 REDVRVSVGHNFVI
+1055 REDVRVSIGHNFVT
-1069 SNCNKFSDL
+1069 SNCNTFSDL
-1078 INDIKEQIKS
+1078 IDDIRKQLGN

>member
-1 MAYSERTRSSI
+1 MAYSEKTKTSI

-48 NAKDVKNIFGQV
+48 NAKDVKNTFGQV
-60 SIEIELSDDQL
+60 SIEIELSNDNL

-127 VQEPTEN
+127 VQEPNEN

-161 LVDLIDDDTEYPPLL
+161 LVDLIDDDIEYPPLL
-176 DYATKRTEADFDNEF
+176 DYATKRKEADFDNEF
-191 IYSLLNDEAKQAAKV
+191 IYSLLNEEAKQAAKV

-213 TSPLTLAFID
+213 TLPLTLAFID

-244 KKSDANQIREFEIQ
+244 KKSDSNQIREFEIQ

-271 NDNYSLAAEVNDLK
+271 NDNYSLAAEVNDLE
-285 EYKLIETQ
+285 EYKLTETQ

-350 IEGSKNFIEYLIS
+350 IEGSKKFIEYFIS

-375 RFPSYDFEEDT
+375 RFPSYDFEEET
-386 REWFLNDIQTNYR
+386 REWFLKDIQTNYR
-399 KHLLTLPVI
+399 QHLLTLPVI

-415 ILSAVKFPRCG
+415 ILSTVKFPRCG

-436 NLCAAVLGYDNLP
+436 NFCAAVLGYDNLP
-449 KQDIFLASLKYIGP
+449 KQEIYLASLKYIGP

-484 IQSKKTLVGLELHS
+484 IQSKKNLEVLKLYS
-498 PNETEEID
+498 SNKAEEID

-533 PNQNGTLRKLD
+533 PNQNGTFRKLD
-544 ELFEEDIQKPIPDEF
+544 ELFEEDIEKPIPDEF

-586 AKRGMTDIAEAIN
+586 AKRGMNDIAETIN

-621 AIMHLISILKIDSP
+621 ALKHLVSILKIHSP
-635 DSTRNAFRHKLFYFA
+635 DSTKNAFRHKLFYFA

-679 RKINEAI
+679 SKVNEAI
-686 ENCKTVEVLKTTLQD
+686 EICKTVEVLKTVLQN
-701 KEPIDW
+701 KQPIEW
-707 LNNYLHFIAKNE
+707 LNNYLQFIAKNE
-719 ELKYFLDEGN
+719 ELKYFLEEGN
-729 IVPNRENLFCA
+729 IVPNREDLLCA

-750 EQALDDK
+750 EQALDDN
-757 LIAILQ
+757 LISILQ

-774 LLSDGITL
+774 LLSEGITL

-787 KTFDELANEIMAE
+787 KTFDELANEIMVE
-800 VNRVKGEESYETYR
+800 VNRVKGEESYEAYR

-828 NLTPRY
+828 KLTPRY
-834 LPGFQEISN
+834 LSGFQEISN

-869 LEVLASI
+869 LEVLGSI
-876 SDANIDIAIIKE
+876 INANIDIAIIKE

-894 KIGGMEDI
+894 KIGGMDEI

-911 DKLHFE
+911 DKLHFD

-943 IHQGWG
+943 FHQGWG
-949 SHNFEVRNP
+949 SHDFEVRNP
-958 SNNKSMFIELKSFAT
+958 INKKSMFIELKSFAS
-973 GSTEPFKLAISQ
+973 GSKEPFKLAISQ
-985 ARKAIDM
+985 ARKAIEM

-997 LCVLERPTQT
+997 LCVLERPKQT

-1021 RKGISPALQTAVTD
+1021 RKGISPALQTAVAD
-1035 NSDFERIKNSQDNIH
+1035 NSDFERIRNSQENVH

-1055 REDVRVSVGHNFVI
+1055 REDVRVSVGHNFAT
-1069 SNCNKFSDL
+1069 SDCNTFSDL
-1078 INDIKEQIKS
+1078 INDIKGQLKN

>member
-1 MAYSERTRSSI
+1 MAYSEKTKTSI

-48 NAKDVKNIFGQV
+48 NAKDVKNTFGQV
-60 SIEIELSDDQL
+60 SIEIELSDDKL

-127 VQEPTEN
+127 VQEPNEN

-191 IYSLLNDEAKQAAKV
+191 IYSLLNEEAKQAAKV

-213 TSPLTLAFID
+213 TLPLTLAFID
-223 KLKQVRVINHLDGE
+223 KLKQVRVINHLDVE

-271 NDNYSLAAEVNDLK
+271 NDNYSLAVEVNDLK
-285 EYKLIETQ
+285 EYKLIETL

-350 IEGSKNFIEYLIS
+350 IEGSKKFIEYLIL

-415 ILSAVKFPRCG
+415 ILSTVKFPRCG

-449 KQDIFLASLKYIGP
+449 KQEIFLASLKNIGP

-484 IQSKKTLVGLELHS
+484 IQSKKTLEGLDLHS
-498 PNETEEID
+498 PNEAEKID

-544 ELFEEDIQKPIPDEF
+544 ELFEEDIEKPIPDEF

-586 AKRGMTDIAEAIN
+586 AKRGMSDIAEAIN

-621 AIMHLISILKIDSP
+621 ALNHLVSILKIDSP
-635 DSTRNAFRHKLFYFA
+635 DSTKIAFRHKLFYFA

-679 RKINEAI
+679 SIINEAI
-686 ENCKTVEVLKTTLQD
+686 ENCKTVEVLKTTLQN

-729 IVPNRENLFCA
+729 IVPNRENLLCA

-750 EQALDDK
+750 EQALDDN

-763 KFDPKKTWQNE
+763 KFDPKKTWQNV

-828 NLTPRY
+828 KLTPRY
-834 LPGFQEISN
+834 LSGFQEISN

-911 DKLHFE
+911 DKLHFD

-949 SHNFEVRNP
+949 SHDFEVRNP
-958 SNNKSMFIELKSFAT
+958 INNKSMFIELKSFAS

-1021 RKGISPALQTAVTD
+1021 RKGISPSLQTAVAD
-1035 NSDFERIKNSQDNIH
+1035 NSNFERIRNSQDNVH

-1055 REDVRVSVGHNFVI
+1055 REDVRVSVGHNFVT
-1069 SNCNKFSDL
+1069 SNCNTFSDL
-1078 INDIKEQIKS
+1078 INDIKIQLGN